1 MNLKNNKKGPEK
13 KKTGLNIS
21 FSLNQKKPKTS
32 NSNALNSDSESDDDK
47 KTAIDTFDK
56 SNLQPQ
62 KETITIKPQH
72 LNSNILKAAKKS
84 QEKTPE
90 EETEAASSQLQ
101 YGLNEVD
108 NSSTSNPSEPKK
120 KLNITR
126 NKETTETVEE
136 DQNGYNEVPV
146 EEFGAALLRGMGW
159 KPPAKSNKV
168 NKPKSNTEHRQKGLL
183 LGIGAQSVKDE
194 DLAQELLGSKSK
206 FQIPVLKRNTKTGEI
221 IREDNNNNNSNS
233 NSNDNDNKNKK

>member
-13 KKTGLNIS
+13 KKVGLNIS

-32 NSNALNSDSESDDDK
+32 SSNALNSDSESDDDK

-62 KETITIKPQH
+62 KETITITPQH
-72 LNSNILKAAKKS
+72 LNSNILKAARS
-84 QEKTPE
+84 QEKLPE
-90 EETEAASSQLQ
+90 KETEATSSQLQ
-101 YGLNEVD
+101 YGLNEF
-108 NSSTSNPSEPKK
+108 NTSSTSKSSEPKN

-126 NKETTETVEE
+126 NKQTPDTVEE

-221 IREDNNNNNSNS
+221 IREDNNNNNSN
-233 NSNDNDNKNKK
+233 DNDNKNKK